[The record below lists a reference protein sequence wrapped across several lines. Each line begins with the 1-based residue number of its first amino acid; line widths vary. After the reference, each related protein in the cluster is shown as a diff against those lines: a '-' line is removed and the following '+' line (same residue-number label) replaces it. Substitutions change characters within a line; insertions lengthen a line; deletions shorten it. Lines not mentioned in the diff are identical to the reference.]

1 MTIISIEG
9 HPFVTFERIG
19 DYYKCKDIKMYHGH
33 LQKPF
38 LHSSLDYTCILFFE
52 LFDQLYIYRVLH
64 HKPAKSICLLRIQ
77 GKLIFQIHIQLQG
90 KVRI

>member
-9 HPFVTFERIG
+9 YPFVTFERIG
-19 DYYKCKDIKMYHGH
+19 DFYKCNCKDIYKNLSYI
-33 LQKPF
+33 
-38 LHSSLDYTCILFFE
+38 LHYITLIFVAIILFFE
-52 LFDQLYIYRVLH
+52 LYRVLH

>member
-9 HPFVTFERIG
+9 YPFVTFERIG
-19 DYYKCKDIKMYHGH
+19 DFYKCNCKDIYKNLSYI
-33 LQKPF
+33 
-38 LHSSLDYTCILFFE
+38 LHYITLIYVAIILFFE